1 MITKN
6 DNYTSANNECDDYMK
21 YVNLTTEPN
30 RWILEPLGIW
40 PLKRDCVEV
49 SWKDNFL
56 RRGKNVIF
64 YFLMIF
70 VFVSCVPYVIF
81 EVESLYD
88 KLKLTGPLSFCA
100 MAILKYIFLTI
111 REEEIRC
118 CVKSIEMD
126 WKRITHFEDEQ
137 IMINKV
143 YFGRRLVTVCII
155 FTYSAA
161 SFYYIVLPLMSGK
174 VFASA
179 INVTYR
185 PAPFPVA
192 SFFMDIRY
200 SPANEI
206 IIFIQCLYGFAAH
219 SIAAGTCSL
228 AAVFTMHACGQLQ
241 VLMNWL
247 EHLLDGREGMCSN
260 VDERMASIIQQ
271 HVRILNFISLTEN
284 LLNEVSLIEVVGCT
298 LNMCLLGYYCIMES
312 NMSERIGC
320 ITYGIILTSVTFNI
334 FIFCY
339 IGELLMEQC
348 QILGERTYAID
359 WYRLTGKK
367 SQPLILLIAM
377 SRATTK
383 LTAGNFMEL
392 SLSSFSD
399 IIKSSVAY
407 LNMLRTLT

>member
-1 MITKN
+1 MITKY
-6 DNYTSANNECDDYMK
+6 DNYTHANNDGDDYMK
-21 YVNLTTEPN
+21 YVNLTTEQN

-40 PLKRDCVEV
+40 PLKRYCAEV

-56 RRGKNVIF
+56 RKGKNVIF

-81 EVESLYD
+81 EVESIYD

-111 REEEIRC
+111 REEEIRY
-118 CVKSIEMD
+118 CVESIEMD
-126 WKRITHFEDEQ
+126 WKRITHFEDER

-143 YFGRRLVTVCII
+143 YFGRRLVTICII
-155 FTYSAA
+155 FTYA
-161 SFYYIVLPLMSGK
+161 SFL
-174 VFASA
+174 
-179 INVTYR
+179 
-185 PAPFPVA
+185 
-192 SFFMDIRY
+192 MDIRY

-228 AAVFTMHACGQLQ
+228 AAIFTMHACGQLQ

-271 HVRILNFISLTEN
+271 HVRTLNFISLTEN
-284 LLNEVSLIEVVGCT
+284 LLHEVSLIEVVGCT

-312 NMSERIGC
+312 NMSETLGC

-339 IGELLMEQC
+339 IGELLIEQC